1 MVGKIKI
8 KRVRIKRVKNKKG
21 KNKRIKVDIISSGD
35 LVGKK
40 GGHAVDIGRFGLGGD
55 RLDICH
61 SKHSIG
67 SWYMVGVLG
76 ERGGVSDLVE
86 RGAWER
92 G

>member
-1 MVGKIKI
+1 M
-8 KRVRIKRVKNKKG
+8 
-21 KNKRIKVDIISSGD
+21 
-35 LVGKK
+35 
-40 GGHAVDIGRFGLGGD
+40 FGLGGD
-55 RLDICH
+55 RLDIYH